1 MYLNPCLLS
10 GMNDI
15 NIINISKA
23 KNIQL
28 QHKYA
33 LTSQCFYISL
43 RNNNFNNVN

>member
-28 QHKYA
+28 YKYA